1 MTNRSVEIVTER
13 PLSRILSEHLVGA
26 VLSFLPDRWRRWWD
40 SVPSDAVISGAIEA
54 GVASYFFLHVMLIS
68 MDSEING
75 MDHRVLLGAA
85 QTHGDTAIMA
95 LGPMV
100 IIGLLLKPATL
111 ALAVTAVDG
120 YVRAATALISQEV
133 FPSMW
138 LALPD
143 KMISATVAWLN
154 PPRRTPVRLFK
165 DEN

>member
-26 VLSFLPDRWRRWWD
+26 ALSFLPDRWRRWWD
-40 SVPSDAVISGAIEA
+40 CVPSDAVISGAIEA

-75 MDHRVLLGAA
+75 MDHRVLLGAE

-100 IIGLLLKPATL
+100 IIGLLLKP
-111 ALAVTAVDG
+111 
-120 YVRAATALISQEV
+120 
-133 FPSMW
+133 
-138 LALPD
+138 
-143 KMISATVAWLN
+143 
-154 PPRRTPVRLFK
+154 
-165 DEN
+165 